1 MLNDDMKNRL
11 LATAKE
17 ARKHAYAP
25 YSGDFSVGAAILTE
39 DGRIFSGCNVE
50 NASFG
55 ATVCAERVA
64 ILKAVSDGYRKIVAV
79 AVVADLADPIAP
91 CGMCLQVLSEF
102 GREAE
107 VIMANTAG
115 RTRLSRVSELLPYN
129 FRFKA
134 TKE

>member
-1 MLNDDMKNRL
+1 MLNDDVKNRL
-11 LATAKE
+11 LATARE

-25 YSGDFSVGAAILTE
+25 YSSDFRVGAAVLTE
-39 DGRIFSGCNVE
+39 DGQMFSGCNIE

-64 ILKAVSDGYRKIVAV
+64 IFKAVCDGCRKIIAV
-79 AVVADLADPIAP
+79 AVVADSADPIAP

-102 GREAE
+102 GRDAE

-115 RTRLSRVSELLPYN
+115 KTRLSRVNELLPYN

>member
-1 MLNDDMKNRL
+1 M
-11 LATAKE
+11 
-17 ARKHAYAP
+17 
-25 YSGDFSVGAAILTE
+25 
-39 DGRIFSGCNVE
+39 FSGCNIE

-64 ILKAVSDGYRKIVAV
+64 IFKAVCDGCRKIIAV
-79 AVVADLADPIAP
+79 AVIADSADPIAP

-102 GREAE
+102 GRDAE

-115 RTRLSRVSELLPYN
+115 KTRLSRVNELLPYN